1 MGTAIL
7 TIRLTEQVAR
17 NCTPSGKTD
26 VGLSE
31 EKALEVEMRSR
42 RAGARCG
49 SGRKKLHEDVA
60 SGVNA
65 VAKIY
70 PSPQYPLIGGF
81 QADTSLERDK
91 SKGKKTKLY
100 FVF

>member
-17 NCTPSGKTD
+17 KCTLSGKTE
-26 VGLSE
+26 VGVSE

-49 SGRKKLHEDVA
+49 SGGKKLHEDVA

-70 PSPQYPLIGGF
+70 PSPQYPLSGF
-81 QADTSLERDK
+81 QADRSLERDK